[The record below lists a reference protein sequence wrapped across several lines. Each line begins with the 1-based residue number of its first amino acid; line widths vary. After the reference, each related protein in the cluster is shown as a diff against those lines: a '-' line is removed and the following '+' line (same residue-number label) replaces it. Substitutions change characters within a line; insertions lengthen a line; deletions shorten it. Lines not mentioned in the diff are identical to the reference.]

1 MYDLTQFVCPQLFVQ
16 FKYILKRHKTNE
28 ALVFLFSDNAQIN
41 DVLRYLENHQFQYS
55 FKENQLTVSHFGKE
69 SF

>member
-28 ALVFLFSDNAQIN
+28 ALVFLFAENAQVS
-41 DVLRYLENHQFQYS
+41 DVLRYLDNHQLEYS
-55 FKENQLTVSHFGKE
+55 FQENQLIVSYYGKE